1 MEGKLI
7 KYIWG
12 KQSRCDSENSPVTE
26 FWMAIEKVPL
36 VIREIRLFLLAVGAL
51 AAHDRGLVTL
61 ARLHHL
67 LVAGRSSMEDSLP
80 GRGEIHRAER
90 AEVGCRVALDRP
102 PASLRRPGRVAGE
115 LVALEGDQRS
125 HYSGAQLA
133 PQPLLVLV
141 ASRQTLLVA
150 RLPRVDA
157 ELQVVA
163 EAAVAT
169 GARQAPLTA
178 DHDRHRAVHHRAH
191 VSVARVQQM
200 RLHSLVSLAPKVA
213 RGAPVA
219 AAYLEKDHSLSLC

>member
-1 MEGKLI
+1 
-7 KYIWG
+7 
-12 KQSRCDSENSPVTE
+12 
-26 FWMAIEKVPL
+26 MAIEKVPL

-90 AEVGCRVALDRP
+90 AEVGLRVALS
-102 PASLRRPGRVAGE
+102 ASLRRPGRVAGE

-219 AAYLEKDHSLSLC
+219 AAYLEKDHSLC

>member
-1 MEGKLI
+1 
-7 KYIWG
+7 
-12 KQSRCDSENSPVTE
+12 
-26 FWMAIEKVPL
+26 MAIEKVPL
-36 VIREIRLFLLAVGAL
+36 VIREIRLFFLAVGAL

-90 AEVGCRVALDRP
+90 AEVGLRVALS
-102 PASLRRPGRVAGE
+102 ASLRRPGRVAGE
-115 LVALEGDQRS
+115 LVALEGDQRP

-141 ASRQTLLVA
+141 ARRQTLLVA

-219 AAYLEKDHSLSLC
+219 AAYLEKDHSLC